1 MTKLFYDESLM
12 LLSDLILAERL
23 IPEWRNCML
32 LNASADSETSSKIN
46 IGFE

>member
-1 MTKLFYDESLM
+1 MTRLFYDESLM

-32 LNASADSETSSKIN
+32 LNTSADSEAYPKVN

>member
-1 MTKLFYDESLM
+1 MTRLFYDESLM
-12 LLSDLILAERL
+12 LFSDLILAERL

-32 LNASADSETSSKIN
+32 LNASANSDTPSKDN